1 MFALIVR
8 DIQKRKPKARGKK
21 PIEKLFQV
29 YKNIGTVDKKAYEI
43 LMSEENIID
52 SYLEKSKMI
61 KIVLGSE
68 GAINLLS
75 PAHFLC
81 PFTNCDKR
89 DKPILLRSFNNMSSV
104 EDHLLGHDIYDS
116 EGPAGVLLKPYQ
128 CLSKTDF
135 LQENASLSAAK
146 ASDKLDVLGYEGKC
160 THSNKLGTLRLP
172 TVSDSFC
179 GKHLHTKLNILMKII
194 NHEDDPLQGVPDKP
208 KNPFEAAKRK
218 RSFIAE
224 AEEVTE
230 RQNVKV
236 LKIIEVPKTVENI
249 DFRKDKC

>member
-1 MFALIVR
+1 MANE
-8 DIQKRKPKARGKK
+8 KK

-89 DKPILLRSFNNMSSV
+89 DKPILLWSFNNMSSV
-104 EDHLLGHDIYDS
+104 EDHLLGHDINDS
-116 EGPAGVLLKPYQ
+116 EGPAGVLLKRYQ

-135 LQENASLSAAK
+135 LLENASLSVAE
-146 ASDKLDVLGYEGKC
+146 ASDKLDLLGYEGKC
-160 THSNKLGTLRLP
+160 THSNKLGTLRRP
-172 TVSDSFC
+172 AVSDKFR
-179 GKHLHTKLNILMKII
+179 GKHLHTKLDILMKII

-230 RQNVKV
+230 RQNV
-236 LKIIEVPKTVENI
+236 EVI
-249 DFRKDKC
+249 